1 MQITPIDSI
10 DSDLIFLLTMDGV
23 HCPIQE
29 PSPWSK
35 VWSSHKLGGDAAVSY
50 KISLRIDKPQLL
62 SVNGPF
68 PAGTSDIDIFRNRLK
83 ALIPAQKRAIG
94 DDGYKGEPNV
104 ISTANEFDCR
114 EVCQF
119 KNRALA
125 RQESFNSLIKNFD
138 CLRMKFRHGVN
149 NHQVVCE
156 AVCAIVMYKIA
167 SNDAT
172 LFDAYP

>member
-1 MQITPIDSI
+1 M
-10 DSDLIFLLTMDGV
+10 
-23 HCPIQE
+23 
-29 PSPWSK
+29 
-35 VWSSHKLGGDAAVSY
+35 
-50 KISLRIDKPQLL
+50 ISR
-62 SVNGPF
+62 
-68 PAGTSDIDIFRNRLK
+68 
-83 ALIPAQKRAIG
+83 
-94 DDGYKGEPNV
+94 
-104 ISTANEFDCR
+104 ANEFDCR

-125 RQESFNSLIKNFD
+125 RQESFNLLIKNFD